1 MTHTH
6 SRPSRVPA
14 SVWRRRLSDPGWLML
29 PLRGFLGF
37 TFIYAGLQKF
47 ANPAFF
53 DPTSPLSVAG
63 QMRAFEDTSPIAPLV
78 GLAAHLPTATG
89 VAIAL
94 GELAVGVGAVLGA
107 FTRLAAAGGLA
118 LSLSFFLTVSWATV
132 PYYYGADIVFAFAW
146 LTLLLA
152 GDDGVFSVRRWLTD
166 RTGVAGA
173 GDPAGRRAA
182 VRIGGLAAA
191 VGVLAAVSAFTG
203 RLLGTAGTRVA
214 AARVV
219 GPVQGPTTTARPSEV
234 PAPAPA
240 IPRPPITDAPT
251 AVAPTVTAPTTA
263 PPAGTPAPARVT
275 GTPIGS
281 AASVPAGQAAPF
293 ADPATGD
300 PAWLVHTTAGK
311 FVAFDAICTHAGCTV
326 GYDAASAQFRC
337 PCHGGRF
344 DAGTGGVLQGPPE
357 QPLRQIPV
365 HVSGGQLRVDA

>member
-1 MTHTH
+1 M
-6 SRPSRVPA
+6 
-14 SVWRRRLSDPGWLML
+14 WQRRLSDPGWLML

-47 ANPAFF
+47 ANPDFF
-53 DPTSPLSVAG
+53 DPASPLSVAG
-63 QMRAFEDTSPIAPLV
+63 QMRAFEHTSPIAPLV
-78 GLAAHLPTATG
+78 GLAAHLPTVTG
-89 VAIAL
+89 AAIAL

-118 LSLSFFLTVSWATV
+118 LSLSFFLTVSWTTV

-152 GDDGVFSVRRWLTD
+152 GDRGVLSVGRWLTD
-166 RTGVAGA
+166 RGRGA
-173 GDPAGRRAA
+173 DNRDPAGRRAA

-191 VGVLAAVSAFTG
+191 VAVLAAVTAFTG
-203 RLLGTAGTRVA
+203 RHLGVAGARVA
-214 AARVV
+214 
-219 GPVQGPTTTARPSEV
+219 GPVQEPTTATRPSEL
-234 PAPAPA
+234 PAPTRTTS
-240 IPRPPITDAPT
+240 RPPITDPQTAGAP
-251 AVAPTVTAPTTA
+251 VVTAPPTHPPATDA
-263 PPAGTPAPARVT
+263 PPATAA

-281 AASVPAGQAAPF
+281 AASIPAGQAMPF

-357 QPLRQIPV
+357 APLRPIPV
-365 HVSGGQLRVDA
+365 RLSGGELRVRT